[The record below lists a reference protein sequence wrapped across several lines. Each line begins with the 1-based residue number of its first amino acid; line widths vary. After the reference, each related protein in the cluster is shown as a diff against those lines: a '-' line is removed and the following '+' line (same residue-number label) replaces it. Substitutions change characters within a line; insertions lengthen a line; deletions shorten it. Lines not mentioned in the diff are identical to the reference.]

1 MKIAR
6 ESLRHLEAAAEVAE
20 IAGAAEGG
28 RGRHHDRR
36 RSDHHHDR
44 TQHRVGL
51 FVVKPSR
58 GDALVNHIRLLEE
71 ELPRRD
77 CGADDGEDHQRPRR
91 GDPSLDSWHQEASEH
106 GARRGMAER
115 GQRQHEQAGKEKDE
129 HRPLPLA
136 EVSAGGDADQDQ
148 RRDRDDDVT
157 VEPEVFGGQP
167 DSDELRA
174 DDQEVEQEQPRHRI
188 PAPEA
193 AESLDDE
200 LGQPDAGDGAQAH
213 DHLLVHDQHRR
224 QQQQGP
230 EQRIAVVLARLR
242 VGGDTAGV
250 VVADQHDQPRADDR
264 RQSEQPLPPGSA
276 RRYIAEADGPE
287 RAMDVAGLIQN
298 ALSGNRSRVV
308 LRRLAL
314 GHQVRLR

>member
-36 RSDHHHDR
+36 RSDHHHYR
-44 TQHRVGL
+44 TEHRVRL
-51 FVVKPSR
+51 FVVQPSR
-58 GDALVNHIRLLEE
+58 GDALVNHVRLLEE

-91 GDPSLDSWHQEASEH
+91 GDPSVDSWHEEASEH
-106 GARRGMAER
+106 GARRGTAER
-115 GQRQHEQAGKEKDE
+115 GQR
-129 HRPLPLA
+129 
-136 EVSAGGDADQDQ
+136 
-148 RRDRDDDVT
+148 
-157 VEPEVFGGQP
+157 
-167 DSDELRA
+167 
-174 DDQEVEQEQPRHRI
+174 
-188 PAPEA
+188 
-193 AESLDDE
+193 
-200 LGQPDAGDGAQAH
+200 
-213 DHLLVHDQHRR
+213 
-224 QQQQGP
+224 
-230 EQRIAVVLARLR
+230 
-242 VGGDTAGV
+242 
-250 VVADQHDQPRADDR
+250 QHDQPRADDR
-264 RQSEQPLPPGSA
+264 RQREQPLPPGPA

-314 GHQVRLR
+314 GHQTQTPVEASSRARQSSGTTASITSSTDTAPTRLWAASVTARAISL